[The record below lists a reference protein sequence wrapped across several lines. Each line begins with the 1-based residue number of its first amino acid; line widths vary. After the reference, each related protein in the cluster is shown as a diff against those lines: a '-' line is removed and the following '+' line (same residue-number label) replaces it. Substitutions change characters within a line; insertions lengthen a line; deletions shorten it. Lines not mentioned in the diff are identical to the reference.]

1 MQGYRQAT
9 YGDCIADI
17 YDQMHSLWE
26 PTATVKTVEELA
38 DGGDVLELGV
48 GTGRVALPLADKGIR
63 VVGVDISEGMLDQL
77 RAKDPQGTVEAVH
90 GDFTNLPVDGAF
102 KVIFVVNSLL
112 QLSDPADQL
121 ACLHQVREH
130 LEPGGVFAM
139 EEANPAVFSGGGL
152 EVFHIATDQLHL
164 LASAYDPLQQ
174 HYRAQHAI
182 LMNGT
187 VRLNPIA
194 LRLTSTHEFDLM
206 AQLAGLKLLE
216 RWGNWERTSPYLADS
231 RAHISFYGPA

>member
-1 MQGYRQAT
+1 MHDYQQST

-17 YDQMHSLWE
+17 YDQMHSVWE

-77 RAKDPQGTVEAVH
+77 KAKDPQGTVEAVL
-90 GDFTNLPVDGAF
+90 GDFTNLPVAGSF

-121 ACLHQVREH
+121 ACLRQVREH

-164 LASAYDPLQQ
+164 LASAYDPIQQ

-206 AQLAGLKLLE
+206 ARLAGLKLLE